1 MLSNPFA
8 LLSLIVVGGGVL
20 VIAYATSAVVHP
32 LVRRYAV
39 HKGLLDLPDG
49 ERRHHLEPIPRLGG
63 VGVFAGML
71 VAVAVGAALESTGQ
85 LLPLLPF
92 VLSTAVGATILFVTG
107 LADDLYGVR
116 PSVKLLM
123 QSAAA
128 LIVFRYGFRIELLV
142 LPPSH
147 VVSLGI
153 LALPITVLWVVGLS
167 NAFNLVDGADGL
179 AGGVAIIA
187 LIATTISA
195 AILHDTTVMW
205 CSTALLGAMLGFMR
219 YNLPPARIFLGDS
232 GSLVVGFLLSIL
244 TVKGMGRR
252 DGAVYAL
259 APIFALSYPLL
270 DTGIS
275 MLRRWLRGEPLS
287 RADGRHIHHQLR
299 VLGLGPRQSLVV
311 LYGLSSLVAVL
322 GLSATFAPPQFTIA
336 FAVAGAA
343 MLVLILVYGSQY
355 LQYHELVEA
364 GVSIT
369 SAALTA
375 RSRLQD
381 KIYAR
386 DIARLIEDSRTTQ
399 ELAAVIEDNAATFR
413 FSHMQLRWGVS
424 RQTPPVNIMADMQAA
439 HLWSFDYPVTG
450 RQGFT
455 DPLFLSVWCAVDG
468 ALRPAGAE
476 RIAQILAPAI
486 ERWVRM
492 HPAQVNTSSFGD
504 AREVMHFEPRVHV
517 MGDVAHRVSGGGV
530 ARSSG
535 QTHARR
541 PAAVNYRP
549 EQTPPGAP

>member
-1 MLSNPFA
+1 MLTSTFG
-8 LLSLIVVGGGVL
+8 LLSLVVIGGGVL
-20 VIAYATSAVVHP
+20 VIAYATSAIMQP

-63 VGVFAGML
+63 VGVFAGVL
-71 VAVAVGAALESTGQ
+71 VAVAVGAALETTSQ
-85 LLPLLPF
+85 LLQLLPF
-92 VLSTAVGATILFVTG
+92 VLSMAVGATILFVTG

-116 PSVKLLM
+116 PSVKLLV

-128 LIVFRYGFRIELLV
+128 LVVFRFGFRIDLIV

-147 VVSLGI
+147 VVSLGL
-153 LALPITVLWVVGLS
+153 LALPVTVLWIVGLS

-187 LIATTISA
+187 LIATAVSA
-195 AILHDTTVMW
+195 AVLRDTTVLW
-205 CSTALLGAMLGFMR
+205 CSTALIGAMLGFMR
-219 YNLPPARIFLGDS
+219 FNLPPARIFLGDS

-244 TVKGMGRR
+244 TVKGMSRS
-252 DGAVYAL
+252 DGAVYGL
-259 APIFALSYPLL
+259 APIFALAYPLL

-275 MLRRWLRGEPLS
+275 MLRRWLRGDPLS

-299 VLGLGPRQSLVV
+299 VLGLGPRQSLLV
-311 LYGLSSLVAVL
+311 LCGLSSLVAVL
-322 GLSATFAPPQFTIA
+322 GLSATFAPPQFTMA

-369 SAALTA
+369 SAAMTA

-386 DIARLIEDSRTTQ
+386 DIARLIEHSRNTQ
-399 ELAAVIEDNAATFR
+399 ELAAIIEDNAATFR

-424 RQTPPVNIMADMQAA
+424 RQTPPANIMADMHAA
-439 HLWSFDYPVTG
+439 QLWAFDYPIVG

-455 DPLFLSVWCAVDG
+455 DPLYLSVWCAVDG

-486 ERWVRM
+486 GRWVRT
-492 HPAQVNTSSFGD
+492 HPGQVSSASFGD
-504 AREVMHFEPRVHV
+504 ARELMHFEPRVHA
-517 MGDVAHRVSGGGV
+517 MADVVKRVSGGGV
-530 ARSSG
+530 ARTSG

-549 EQTPPGAP
+549 ERTPPGSP